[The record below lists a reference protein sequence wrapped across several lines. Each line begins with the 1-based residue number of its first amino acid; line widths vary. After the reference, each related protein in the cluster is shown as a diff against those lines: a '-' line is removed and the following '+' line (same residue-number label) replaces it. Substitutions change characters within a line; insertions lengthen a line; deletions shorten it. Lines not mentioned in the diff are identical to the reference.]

1 MKTINPSKKGGEET
15 KEEKRKPQRKKPP
28 TTTKKQKTKKKKKKK
43 KKTVLA
49 RVSNSK
55 DGSVSD
61 ANLGDVVNINTNC
74 SETITSERVLQ
85 G

>member
-1 MKTINPSKKGGEET
+1 MEKK
-15 KEEKRKPQRKKPP
+15 R
-28 TTTKKQKTKKKKKKK
+28 KKKKEKPNAKKNQQQKNKKEKKKRK

-74 SETITSERVLQ
+74 SKTITSERVLQ

>member
-1 MKTINPSKKGGEET
+1 M
-15 KEEKRKPQRKKPP
+15 RKKH
-28 TTTKKQKTKKKKKKK
+28 
-43 KKTVLA
+43 TVLA

-74 SETITSERVLQ
+74 SKTITSERVLQ